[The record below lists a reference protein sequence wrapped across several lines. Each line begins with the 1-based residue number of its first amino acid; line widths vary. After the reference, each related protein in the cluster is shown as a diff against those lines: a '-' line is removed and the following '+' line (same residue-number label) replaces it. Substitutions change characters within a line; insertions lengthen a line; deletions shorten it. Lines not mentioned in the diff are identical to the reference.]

1 MQATR
6 QQIIEFLKE
15 KGQATVEELAVTVN
29 LTPMAVRH
37 HLNVLQA
44 ENLISSSAIRRQTG
58 PGRPSQVYQLTKAA
72 DELFPEDYYGLTD
85 YLLVELGQQL
95 GQAGLRQIFSNIA
108 QRLANEAPPPRAN
121 QTFEERLD
129 EVITFLSAKGFVV
142 DWEAGENNYMI
153 HAYSCPYRQVAKDHA
168 EVCLLDKQII
178 SSMLAT
184 TPTRIA
190 CLSTHDNHCTYRIS
204 KPIELILDP
213 P

>member
-15 KGQATVEELAVTVN
+15 KGQATVEELAATVN

-44 ENLISSSAIRRQTG
+44 ENLITSSAIRRQNG
-58 PGRPSQVYQLTKAA
+58 PGRPSQIYQLTAAA
-72 DELFPEDYYGLTD
+72 DGLFPVDYYGLTN
-85 YLLVELGQQL
+85 YLLVELTHLL
-95 GQAGLRQIFSNIA
+95 GQDGVTQIFSNIA
-108 QRLANEAPPPRAN
+108 HRLASQAPPPREN

-129 EVITFLSAKGFVV
+129 EVIAFLAEKGFVV
-142 DWEAGENNYMI
+142 DWEAKDNNYMI

-178 SSMLAT
+178 SSMLNT

-190 CLSTHDNHCTYRIS
+190 CLTTDDDYCTYRIS

-213 P
+213 S